1 MLKML
6 PDLQALLDI
15 AKTGMDW
22 IKYEHKH
29 SLRVDCLNH
38 TGIHTTSIYATNR
51 VQKLNRG
58 IQEKKKYSTNDVLNV
73 KVYSHSPFPRCV
85 PEAVY
90 NSSENEITV
99 DLSKVRAD
107 TDLISIEETYNMDG
121 RWFDGLIYARS
132 SPEDLEEETRWTL
145 SAQLIDTEI
154 LSKGF
159 KEIDIADFPVTA
171 SIFIQEHISTN
182 LPSYL
187 KQISEIDKQILSITN
202 PRDTHKM
209 QFLINQK
216 NILMRKMKAGTVQ
229 DKLQNLL
236 SFLQPK
242 RFKDYIHMDS
252 RKDFRDPRCVWGG
265 ALSTYEAISLPT
277 HMDVITRT
285 DLNYDKPASH
295 GIMTYDSNKFADR
308 VRKILA

>member
-1 MLKML
+1 MLKGF
-6 PDLQALLDI
+6 PNLQTLLEI
-15 AKTGMDW
+15 AKTSMDW
-22 IKYEHKH
+22 IKYDHKH

-38 TGIHTTSIYATNR
+38 TGIHTTSIYATNK
-51 VQKLNRG
+51 VQKLSRG
-58 IQEKKKYSTNDVLNV
+58 IQEKKKYSTSEVLNV
-73 KVYSHSPFPRCV
+73 RVYSHSPFPKWV

-90 NSSENEITV
+90 KSRDDEITV
-99 DLSKVRAD
+99 DLSKVHTD

-132 SPEDLEEETRWTL
+132 SAEDLEEETRWTL

-159 KEIDIADFPVTA
+159 SEIDIADFPVTA
-171 SIFIQEHISTN
+171 NIFIQEHISTN

-202 PRDTHKM
+202 PRETHIM
-209 QFLINQK
+209 QTLINQK
-216 NILMRKMKAGTVQ
+216 NLLRGKMKAGTVQ
-229 DKLQNLL
+229 EKLQNLM

-252 RKDFRDPRCVWGG
+252 RNFRSPRCVWGSG
-265 ALSTYEAISLPT
+265 VFSAYETICLPT

-285 DLNYDKPASH
+285 DLNYDKPASS
-295 GIMTYDSNKFADR
+295 GVMTYDSNKFADR

>member
-1 MLKML
+1 MLVI
-6 PDLQALLDI
+6 PDLEALLNI
-15 AKTGMDW
+15 AKTSMDW

-58 IQEKKKYSTNDVLNV
+58 IQEKKKYNTSGVLNV
-73 KVYSHSPFPRCV
+73 KVYSHSPFPKCV

-90 NSSENEITV
+90 KSSENEITV
-99 DLSKVRAD
+99 DLSKVD
-107 TDLISIEETYNMDG
+107 TNTDLISIEETYNMEG
-121 RWFDGLIYARS
+121 RWFDGLIYARA

-159 KEIDIADFPVTA
+159 SEVDISDFPVTA
-171 SIFIQEHISTN
+171 NIFIQEHISTN

-187 KQISEIDKQILSITN
+187 RQISEIDKQILSITN
-202 PRDTHKM
+202 PRETHKM
-209 QFLINQK
+209 QVLINQK
-216 NILMRKMKAGTVQ
+216 NMLMRRAKAGTVQ
-229 DKLQNLL
+229 EKLQNLFL
-236 SFLQPK
+236 FLQPN

-252 RKDFRDPRCVWGG
+252 RNDFKRPRCVWGG
-265 ALSTYEAISLPT
+265 MFSAYEAISLPT
-277 HMDVITRT
+277 HIDVITRT

-295 GIMTYDSNKFADR
+295 GLMTYDSNKFADK
-308 VRKILA
+308 VRKILM

>member
-22 IKYEHKH
+22 IKYEHTH

-38 TGIHTTSIYATNR
+38 TGIHTTSIYATNM
-51 VQKLNRG
+51 VQKLSRG
-58 IQEKKKYSTNDVLNV
+58 IQEKKKYRTTDISNI
-73 KVYSHSPFPRCV
+73 KVYSHSPFPKCV
-85 PEAVY
+85 PGAVY
-90 NSSENEITV
+90 ESGENEITL
-99 DLSKVRAD
+99 DLSKVGTD
-107 TDLISIEETYNMDG
+107 TDLISIEETYNMEG
-121 RWFDGLIYARS
+121 RWFDGLIYTRS

-145 SAQLIDTEI
+145 SAQLIDTDI

-159 KEIDIADFPVTA
+159 SEIDISDFPVTA
-171 SIFIQEHISTN
+171 SIFIQENINTN

-202 PRDTHKM
+202 PRETHRI

-216 NILMRKMKAGTVQ
+216 NILMRKAKAGTLQ
-229 DKLQNLL
+229 EKLQNLM

-252 RKDFRDPRCVWGG
+252 SKDFRDPRCVWGG
-265 ALSTYEAISLPT
+265 MFSAYEAISLPT
-277 HMDVITRT
+277 HIDVITRT
-285 DLNYDKPASH
+285 DLNYNKPASH
-295 GIMTYDSNKFADR
+295 GVMTYDSNKFADK
-308 VRKILA
+308 VRKILT